1 MNNKIEGPGLPCG
14 VTREQR
20 ESMMGH
26 TGCVVWLTGY
36 SGSGKTTIACAL
48 EKELLS
54 RYCTAYVLDGDQVR
68 NGLNSDLGFS
78 PEDRD
83 ENIRRVGEVAALM
96 ADAGLIV
103 ITAFISPYRDGR
115 RRARSI
121 MDKGRFMEIF
131 LDVPLEVCEQRDP
144 KGLYLK
150 ARQGVIPDFTGI
162 SAPYEPPEIPE
173 LVLDTSEQSLN
184 ECVNLIVAF
193 LESKGLVKTADYSG
207 FRMQYSLRSSGQS

>member
-1 MNNKIEGPGLPCG
+1 VNNKIEGPGLPCG